1 MFYMGFQY
9 WSYYY
14 SGDEM
19 RMRDKLMLKKKKLSD
34 QMERGREVSIQKRDK
49 RRRKKIDKLTNMKPG
64 ARQAIAHG
72 MAMKKHPLD
81 VMKEEYSRR
90 RKEREKRKE
99 NIK

>member
-1 MFYMGFQY
+1 
-9 WSYYY
+9 
-14 SGDEM
+14 M